1 MSDFSAKDVAELR
14 QRTGVGMMEC
24 KKALLEASGDLEAAV
39 DLLRSRGAQM
49 AAKKAGRATN
59 QGWIG
64 SYIHANGKIGVIVE
78 VLCETDFVAKNEQ
91 FQELIRDI
99 AMHIAAMNPQALNP
113 EELDQSLVERERAV
127 FMEQV
132 LDKPEN
138 IRGNIAACGARD
150 MARMQAHH
158 AKARGTDRVVGSTNA
173 SKSFETESTDAQ
185 KGSQPPVSAK
195 PSGQYL
201 SLRTQEAKLARAG
214 RFEEAQVVRRTRIEG
229 EGVILIARR
238 RRRLHHEVAAARFD
252 SERQLGESP

>member
-138 IRGNIAACGARD
+138 IRGNIVEGKLNKYYSEVCLLK
-150 MARMQAHH
+150 QAFV
-158 AKARGTDRVVGSTNA
+158 KDDKKTIEQVI
-173 SKSFETESTDAQ
+173 TDAIATI
-185 KGSQPPVSAK
+185 GENIRLTRFHRLEI
-195 PSGQYL
+195 GQ
-201 SLRTQEAKLARAG
+201 
-214 RFEEAQVVRRTRIEG
+214 
-229 EGVILIARR
+229 
-238 RRRLHHEVAAARFD
+238 
-252 SERQLGESP
+252 